1 MRVEVNQSVAKIHGE
16 FKIADFNAYPQ
27 ANTVTRGGTISHVRP
42 KVMELLAYL
51 ARNAGRVVDKESIM
65 RDVWAG
71 VFVTSE
77 VLANAICTLRELF
90 GDNARRPRFI
100 ETIPKRGYR
109 LIAPVSFIESQRTG
123 AAARR
128 LTVGHEKELAELRDC
143 YASAIEGH
151 GLLVCVSGEAGIG
164 KTTFLEDFLA
174 EDCVQHCLVGR
185 GKCSERFEGTGAYL
199 PILEMLEGLTREGS
213 DADLVQ
219 LLRRTAPGWYAQVF
233 SSADEAT
240 SLAAQTA
247 GASQERMKRELIAFF
262 REASGIR
269 PVLLFLDDLHWADA
283 SSVDILAYL
292 CDRCPS
298 MRMLILAAFRPEF
311 LLSASHVFL
320 GVKLG
325 LQTHG
330 VCHEIKLSFL
340 SREEVA
346 LYIEKAFA
354 GHKFPRGFAE
364 SIYLRTEGNPL
375 FTVDLLAHLQD
386 QGVIVRE
393 TGSSRWHLSRS
404 LSATECG
411 IPASVQSLIELKLRL
426 LDGESRR
433 ILECACIQ
441 GNEFDAAVV
450 CRALGT
456 DASATEERLAHMD
469 HVHGLVRL
477 IRQVRATDRI
487 STLRYQFVH
496 VLYQNVLSE
505 AFSPSRRCSLSAAV
519 AQALLEVYGAE
530 NAAIASQVAIL
541 FAAARHPLPAA
552 GYYLAAARHA
562 LEVSADREAVA
573 LSRHGLNMLES
584 AGDTGQRGR
593 LELFLQMILGT
604 ALIRLY
610 GYADPGVKDAH
621 TRAYALCRDSEDNIE
636 IYRALMGLGAYHI
649 FRCELETGRGIWE
662 RISRLA
668 AVSRAPLLL
677 LWSHTTGSIILSHI
691 GEQTAALEHARRGL
705 DAYDPGDHAAI
716 VSFGGFDAG
725 VIGRAQ
731 AARILWL
738 CGYPDEARRRADEA
752 LALARR
758 HAHPYTLGLA
768 LFFAGWANRFL
779 RDAPATTERAAEA
792 RSIAEEYGFLML
804 QGWSEG
810 LLGWGLA
817 CQGQLDEAFGLLSEG
832 LRILRSIGC
841 RLICVEFTGL
851 LAEVQ
856 ARQGETRA
864 ALALLEEA
872 LAHAQDGGE
881 RYYEAELYRVR
892 AQILLEHERKS
903 NSAEGDWLLRK
914 SLELARSQGSKG
926 FELRA
931 ATALSRHYLGAGRVE
946 DAERILSGI
955 YGWFREGLNTPDVQ
969 EAAEVLSACRQA
981 VMDSRGHGSS
991 RRQFRRASPDA
1002 HGARM
1007 RETSG

>member
-1 MRVEVNQSVAKIHGE
+1 MSQSAEKIHGE
-16 FKIADFNAYPQ
+16 FRIADFHANPQ
-27 ANTVTRGGTISHVRP
+27 ANTLTRGNKIHHLRP
-42 KVMELLAYL
+42 KLMELLAYL
-51 ARNAGRVVDKESIM
+51 ARNAGSVVDKESIM
-65 RDVWAG
+65 RDVWEG

-90 GDNARRPRFI
+90 GDNARQPRFI

-109 LIAPVSFIESQRTG
+109 LIVPVSFTEPPRAV
-123 AAARR
+123 AAVRR
-128 LTVGHEKELAELRDC
+128 LTVGHEKELAELRQC
-143 YASAIEGH
+143 FASALEGH

-164 KTTFLEDFLA
+164 KTTFLEGFLA
-174 EDCVQHCLVGR
+174 EDRVQHCLVGR
-185 GKCSERFEGTGAYL
+185 GKCSERLEGTGAYL
-199 PILEMLEGLTREGS
+199 PILEMLESLTGEGS
-213 DADLVQ
+213 DAGLVQ

-233 SSADEAT
+233 PNASDAM

-247 GASQERMKRELIAFF
+247 GASQERMKRELTAFF
-262 REASGIR
+262 REVSDIR

-283 SSVDILAYL
+283 SSVDVLAYL
-292 CDRCPS
+292 CDRCSS

-311 LLSASHVFL
+311 LLLASHVFL
-320 GVKLG
+320 GVKLS

-330 VCHEIKLSFL
+330 VCHEIRLNFL

-346 LYIEKAFA
+346 LYLEKAFP
-354 GHKFPRGFAE
+354 GHQFPRGFAE

-375 FTVDLLAHLQD
+375 FTVDLLAHLRD

-393 TGSSRWHLSRS
+393 AASSRWHLSRS
-404 LSATECG
+404 LPATECG

-426 LDGESRR
+426 LDDHSRR
-433 ILECACIQ
+433 LLECAGIQ
-441 GNEFDAAVV
+441 GHEFDAAVV
-450 CRALGT
+450 SRALG
-456 DASATEERLAHMD
+456 AGPAATEERLARMD
-469 HVHGLVRL
+469 RVHGLVRL
-477 IRQVRATDRI
+477 IRPVQPTDRT

-496 VLYQNVLSE
+496 VLYQNVVSE
-505 AFSPSRRCSLSAAV
+505 ALSPSRKTSLSAAV
-519 AQALLEVYGAE
+519 AQALLEVYGTE
-530 NAAIASQVAIL
+530 NAVVASQVASL
-541 FAAARHPLPAA
+541 FAAARDPLPAA

-573 LSRHGLNMLES
+573 LARHGLNMLENV
-584 AGDTGQRGR
+584 GDSTRRAR

-621 TRAYALCRDSEDNIE
+621 SRAYTLCRDSEDNIE

-649 FRCELETGRGIWE
+649 FRCELEAGRGIWD

-668 AVSRAPLLL
+668 TASRTPLLL

-691 GEQTAALEHARRGL
+691 GDQTAALEHARRGI

-738 CGYPDEARRRADEA
+738 CGYPDEASRRVDEA

-758 HAHPYTLGLA
+758 HGHPYTLGLT
-768 LFFAGWANRFL
+768 LFFAGWTSRFL
-779 RDAPATTERAAEA
+779 RDASGTTERAAEA

-817 CQGQLDEAFGLLSEG
+817 CQGRLDEGFGRLAEG

-841 RLICVEFTGL
+841 RLICVEFMAL

-856 ARQGETRA
+856 ARRGEARA
-864 ALALLEEA
+864 AAAMLEEA
-872 LAHAQDGGE
+872 LANAHDGGE
-881 RYYEAELYRVR
+881 LYYEAELHRTR
-892 AQILLEHERKS
+892 AQILLRHELKS
-903 NSAEGDWLLRK
+903 NPAEVEYLLRK
-914 SLELARSQGSKG
+914 SLDIARRQGSKS

-931 ATALSRHYLGAGRVE
+931 ATALSWHYLNAGRAG
-946 DAERILSGI
+946 DAERTLSGI
-955 YGWFREGLNTPDVQ
+955 YGWFREGLNTPDLRDAT
-969 EAAEVLSACRQA
+969 EALNACRQA
-981 VMDSRGHGSS
+981 ITDSRPHESS
-991 RRQFRRASPDA
+991 RRQLRGTSPDA
-1002 HGARM
+1002 RNARM